1 MMAWD
6 VAERVLQ
13 RVCER
18 FLRMWDRAVGEGAP
32 PPDAWVLL
40 DMIEERDVNPPGF
53 GLALEY
59 VGRCLSND
67 NKRPEQKALM
77 ANLMLRGF
85 RGR

>member
-1 MMAWD
+1 MAWD

-18 FLRMWDRAVGEGAP
+18 FLRTWDRAVEQGKP

-40 DMIEERDVNPPGF
+40 DMIDEYDLNPPGL

-59 VGRCLSND
+59 VGRLQFQEDS
-67 NKRPEQKALM
+67 RPEQKALM

-85 RGR
+85 RFR